1 MEVDYK
7 YETIA
12 QCIKKLKKRF
22 TKTTKLING
31 DLTEYLTDIILRCQW
46 NAEIKNYQLIEI
58 FEERKDNSN

>member
-12 QCIKKLKKRF
+12 QCIKKLKNRF
-22 TKTTKLING
+22 TKTTKLISG